1 MVCRTKKVSYADK
14 IFVTNTHSAVAHVT
28 SPVEIKTKMKK
39 EKSNTPYVHERNQVM
54 RHNIY
59 VDIITHFEKEYEILC
74 KYYDIDQDSD
84 IYDDLESIS
93 EAITEAVYQQQSDK
107 NAKQY

>member
-14 IFVTNTHSAVAHVT
+14 IFVTNTYSAIAHVT
-28 SPVEIKTKMKK
+28 RPKEIPFKMEK
-39 EKSNTPYVHERNQVM
+39 EKSNTQDIHKRNQVM
-54 RHNIY
+54 RHKIY